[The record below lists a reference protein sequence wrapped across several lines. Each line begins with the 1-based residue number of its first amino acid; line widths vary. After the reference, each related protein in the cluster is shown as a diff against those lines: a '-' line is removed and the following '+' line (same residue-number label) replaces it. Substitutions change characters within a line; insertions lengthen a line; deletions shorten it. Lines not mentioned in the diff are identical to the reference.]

1 VTDLDDALAALERL
15 ASSDASRALALCR
28 MATSTDGE
36 AHALLAEV
44 EARVEATAEAPA
56 FQRAVRRVAVELLRH
71 RELDREAIRELTR
84 PDADSD

>member
-1 VTDLDDALAALERL
+1 VTDLDDTLAALDRL

-28 MATSTDGE
+28 MATSTEAE

-56 FQRAVRRVAVELLRH
+56 FQRAVRRVAAELLRR
-71 RELDREAIRELTR
+71 RELDGEAIRELTK
-84 PDADSD
+84 PDAHND